1 MHTKIYVTYIY
12 MHAFKSKGLKFVP
25 TTRGIDKALTK
36 EELKGYGRKLRLMWH
51 FRNDER
57 KFSYDPFKKK
67 SKFDLKRRDAAIE
80 LCLSHLKEE
89 ISSSDYKVGY
99 SNLTEGER
107 DAVYSL
113 KNNNSI
119 IMKEAD
125 KGSAVVVW
133 DRQVYLKEAKNQLN
147 DKNDYNELTEDV
159 EGPIEKTIKTV
170 LKRVRDRR
178 DISDNTLDY
187 FLVNN
192 LN

>member
-1 MHTKIYVTYIY
+1 
-12 MHAFKSKGLKFVP
+12 
-25 TTRGIDKALTK
+25 
-36 EELKGYGRKLRLMWH
+36 
-51 FRNDER
+51 
-57 KFSYDPFKKK
+57 
-67 SKFDLKRRDAAIE
+67 
-80 LCLSHLKEE
+80 
-89 ISSSDYKVGY
+89 
-99 SNLTEGER
+99 
-107 DAVYSL
+107 
-113 KNNNSI
+113 
-119 IMKEAD
+119 MKEAD

-147 DKNDYNELTEDV
+147 DKNDYNELTDDV